1 MNQTFYLF
9 HEEEEEEEEKTNLRI
24 VFLQVVIYFMIEN
37 KK

>member
-9 HEEEEEEEEKTNLRI
+9 HEEEEEEEKTNLRI